1 MLHYL
6 YSLIRA
12 FLSLSS
18 HLSSQFQSHCKIF
31 PWQSGAE
38 DKNLRSRIMI
48 KRQICS
54 LLHSVQTNHV
64 RQRWY
69 FPRTCLAAGFIAN
82 FYPANGLDSHFWTL
96 CGYTWAENCLI
107 KARQIR
113 LRSSISH
120 FLWCV
125 VIKSALIEQSK
136 LKIGFLHDQK
146 HCSAQTQSQNLFL
159 ITDKTA
165 KNKNLSLK
173 KSNFIR

>member
-6 YSLIRA
+6 CSLIRD

-38 DKNLRSRIMI
+38 DNNLRSRIMI

-54 LLHSVQTNHV
+54 LLHAVQTNHV
-64 RQRWY
+64 RQRWN
-69 FPRTCLAAGFIAN
+69 FPRTCLTAGFIAN
-82 FYPANGLDSHFWTL
+82 FYPANGRDSHFWTL
-96 CGYTWAENCLI
+96 CGYAWTENFPI
-107 KARQIR
+107 KARQIC

-125 VIKSALIEQSK
+125 VDKKCSYRAIKTENRVSSRSK
-136 LKIGFLHDQK
+136 LLF
-146 HCSAQTQSQNLFL
+146 SANS
-159 ITDKTA
+159 ITKFVPH
-165 KNKNLSLK
+165 N
-173 KSNFIR
+173 I